1 MLPTVIDKFETC
13 FIINWHK
20 KEFDLVGSHILGK
33 NVIQY
38 TNLKHNALFSE
49 DIYRRYNITKVAVPY
64 CKSMVDTRDF
74 FEQQKKYGVKELDFL
89 PEKYIEELVVRPRNT
104 GMTCIFYC
112 SQILKAKEIWIVGLD
127 FYATNYIG
135 RSGIKKDSF
144 NHGEKMM
151 KRFVKYMEL
160 FSFIEYKMVTYK
172 KQIPKFDNLNII

>member
-1 MLPTVIDKFETC
+1 MIDSTNSIGILLRGGSLEMLPTVIDKFETC

-74 FEQQKKYGVKELDFL
+74 FEQQK
-89 PEKYIEELVVRPRNT
+89 N
-104 GMTCIFYC
+104 
-112 SQILKAKEIWIVGLD
+112 
-127 FYATNYIG
+127 
-135 RSGIKKDSF
+135 
-144 NHGEKMM
+144 
-151 KRFVKYMEL
+151 
-160 FSFIEYKMVTYK
+160 MV
-172 KQIPKFDNLNII
+172 

>member
-1 MLPTVIDKFETC
+1 
-13 FIINWHK
+13 
-20 KEFDLVGSHILGK
+20 
-33 NVIQY
+33 
-38 TNLKHNALFSE
+38 
-49 DIYRRYNITKVAVPY
+49 
-64 CKSMVDTRDF
+64 
-74 FEQQKKYGVKELDFL
+74 
-89 PEKYIEELVVRPRNT
+89 
-104 GMTCIFYC
+104 MTCIFYC